1 MKSHFLRGFLFIV
14 LCISIGSVNA
24 SIVNGSFET
33 ADYTG
38 WTLSESFEDELPIG
52 EVDIDEIGNEDSGT
66 WGIATD
72 GQEIEEGDLTW
83 DFHDEIL
90 VKQGSVGLP
99 ITYEA
104 TDGDYLAYQLQNG
117 PQTHRM
123 YQDITLGVDAT
134 TLDWDMAYQNHAGLC
149 EGDICIPEGDVLED
163 DLLDFQSLSVNIR
176 DLDDEILETLFIT
189 DDKEPF
195 EVLEMTAYSA
205 DISKYAGKEV
215 RLDIMMLVYA
225 YHFDAAFD
233 NFRVDGRILPSPVP
247 VPAAAWLFGTALIG
261 FVAVARRRKVT

>member
-1 MKSHFLRGFLFIV
+1 MKPQFLRGFLFTT

-33 ADYTG
+33 ANYAG
-38 WTLSESFEDELPIG
+38 WTLSESFEDKLPID
-52 EVDIDEIGNEDSGT
+52 EVEVNEVGNEEAGT

-72 GQEIEEGDLTW
+72 GQVIKPGDSTF
-83 DFHDEIL
+83 DFHDKII
-90 VKQGSVGLP
+90 VKQDSVGLP

-134 TLDWDMAYQNHAGLC
+134 TLDWDMMYQNHAGLC
-149 EGDICIPEGDVLED
+149 EDEVCIPEGDVLEE

-176 DLDDEILETLFIT
+176 DLDDKILETLFIT
-189 DDKEPF
+189 DDDQPF

-215 RLDIMMLVYA
+215 RLDILMLVYA
-225 YHFDAAFD
+225 FHFDAAFD